1 MPGDRT
7 LHLESEV
14 NLASGSEMLL
24 PLIGARLHGWLDELV
39 VVVYLLGAFLLPLRG
54 AALGVGLAGAGVH
67 FLLTRFTDYPRGT
80 FKRIPFRTHAFI
92 ELGEGIAVAVAAT
105 CLLPSHPPAACAFLI
120 VMGLSQL
127 GAFAFSNYDATS

>member
-1 MPGDRT
+1 
-7 LHLESEV
+7 
-14 NLASGSEMLL
+14 MLL

-39 VVVYLLGAFLLPLRG
+39 VVLYLVGAILIHLHG
-54 AALGVGLAGAGVH
+54 AALGVGLAGAAVH

-80 FKRIPFRTHAFI
+80 FRRIPFRTHAFI
-92 ELGEGIAVAVAAT
+92 ELAEGLTIIVVT
-105 CLLPSHPPAACAFLI
+105 TWLLTSHPPAARTFLI